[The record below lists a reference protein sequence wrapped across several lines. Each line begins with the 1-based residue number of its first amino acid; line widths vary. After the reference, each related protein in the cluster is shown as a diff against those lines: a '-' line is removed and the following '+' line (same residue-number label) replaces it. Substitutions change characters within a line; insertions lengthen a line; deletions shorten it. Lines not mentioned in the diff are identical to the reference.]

1 MERNVKKITG
11 VCFTAVLSILM
22 MSMPAFSDDKEGFD
36 SEKIISEFEK
46 QVELS
51 QDKWEKLKPV
61 LEEKSKELSKSMH
74 ESVDKG
80 FAQLDELSKQFD
92 TMSKDAELK
101 VKEVLSSEEA
111 QKLREYLAKVDEDA
125 IKEAKD
131 KMVADLNEILQL
143 TEEQAKK
150 IQPIIEESIADLT
163 QMIEGLANESQ
174 RNWSEFKTELEKRTK
189 DLQDKLRETLDG
201 EQMEKLEE
209 YNNEQ
214 KDRIKKA
221 KFTV

>member
-1 MERNVKKITG
+1 
-11 VCFTAVLSILM
+11 
-22 MSMPAFSDDKEGFD
+22 
-36 SEKIISEFEK
+36 
-46 QVELS
+46 
-51 QDKWEKLKPV
+51 
-61 LEEKSKELSKSMH
+61 MH

-143 TEEQAKK
+143 TEDQAKK

-163 QMIEGLANESQ
+163 KMIEGLANESQ
-174 RNWSEFKTELEKRTK
+174 RNWSEFKTDLEKRTK